1 VGFQRDTKAWSRAF
15 GSPAS
20 SDAARERI
28 FVVFPGIRAKMNSAM
43 FRAFFLIF
51 KPLRAW
57 ERIYQAQR
65 GILFIFFVHLL
76 PLLVLVSA
84 AEGFGLVHFGK
95 WRGAIPRLQQFP
107 VGEAVIF
114 EAAQVLIGIVLVL
127 TGTLL
132 VKALGETFHGRH
144 TCTQAF
150 TVVAF
155 GLSPLFLMRL
165 LDTFSG
171 ISPWVSWAVGI
182 LFSASVLYHGV
193 PRIMD
198 PDPPHAFG
206 LFLMTTIL
214 LTLTSGLARLLTTF
228 YLQGKFPQI
237 EAWVASVAAGLPL

>member
-1 VGFQRDTKAWSRAF
+1 MSG
-15 GSPAS
+15 
-20 SDAARERI
+20 
-28 FVVFPGIRAKMNSAM
+28 AM
-43 FRAFFLIF
+43 FRAFVLIF

-57 ERIYQAQR
+57 ARIHEAQR
-65 GILFIFFVHLL
+65 GMLFIFFVHLL

-95 WRGAIPRLQQFP
+95 WRGVIPRLQQFP
-107 VGEAVIF
+107 LGEAVVF
-114 EAAQVLIGIVLVL
+114 EIAQILVGILLVL

-144 TCTQAF
+144 TFTQAF

-165 LDTFSG
+165 LDIFPSV
-171 ISPWVSWAVGI
+171 SPWVSWAVGI
-182 LFSASVLYHGV
+182 LLSAGALYHGV
-193 PRIMD
+193 PQIMD

-214 LTLTSGLARLLTTF
+214 LTLTSGLARLITAF
-228 YLQGKFPQI
+228 YLQGKFPEI
-237 EAWVASVAAGLPL
+237 EAWVINFASRLPL